1 MTRRQRI
8 EDLTAYAV
16 PEQPALSPDGSRIVY
31 VLRTSDADADRSVR
45 SLWHVA
51 TRGGEPRPL
60 TRGKGD
66 VAPAWSP
73 DGTRIAFLRAQDGPA
88 QLWVLP
94 ADGGE
99 PEQLTTLPLGA
110 GAPIWSPDGT
120 RIAFAAAVDLHA
132 SAGDDDAARK
142 RREASPMVSDRID
155 FQADG
160 AGFLRTL
167 RSHLHVVDVATKAC
181 RQVTSGDWNAGGPA
195 WSPDGTKLAYAAVTA
210 RDADVRFR
218 APVYTVDVASH
229 HATPRLVAL
238 ADGTGGPLAWNAD
251 GSGIYVVGMA
261 GAPVGHAR
269 LLRVPVAGGE
279 PVDVAPSLDRNVMPG
294 GPGYP
299 GALPQL
305 TGDGGTLVFCVRDRG
320 CTHAYAVPVDGGE
333 ARPVVTGAGRVVS
346 GMSVAGG
353 AAAVV
358 LATPTSVGEVVVVD
372 IASGAET
379 VLTAHGASLA
389 DIELYPRVE
398 RDFTISDGTTVQG
411 WLIRDPEASGAQP
424 LLLDIHG
431 GPHNAWNGAADEA
444 HIYHQEL
451 AAAGWT
457 VLIVNPRASDG
468 YGEQF
473 YNASIGAWGTDD
485 AKDFLEP
492 VDQLVADGIADPA
505 RLAVTGYSYGGFMTC
520 YLTSRDSRFAAAVG
534 GGVVSDLT
542 SMAGTSDMGHF
553 LGEHELGGLPH
564 EFVERYR
571 EMSPYARVENV
582 RTPTLILHGAADV
595 RCPVGQ
601 AEQWYTALRERG
613 VPTRLVLYPDASH
626 LFILNG
632 PPSHRMDYNRRVVDW
647 VQRYAGE

>member
-1 MTRRQRI
+1 MTRRQRT

-31 VLRTSDADADRSVR
+31 VLRTSDAEADRSVR

-51 TRGGEPRPL
+51 TGSGEPRPL

-88 QLWVLP
+88 QLWILP

-120 RIAFAAAVDLHA
+120 RLAFAAGVDLHA
-132 SAGDDDAARK
+132 TAGDDDTARK
-142 RREASPMVSDRID
+142 RRAASPIVSDRID

-181 RQVTSGDWNAGGPA
+181 RQVTSGDWNAGAPA
-195 WSPDGTKLAYAAVTA
+195 WSPDGTNLAYAAVTA

-218 APVYTVDVASH
+218 APVYTVDVVSH

-238 ADGTGGPLAWNAD
+238 ADGTGGPLTWNAD
-251 GSGIYVVGMA
+251 GSTIYVVGTA

-269 LLRVPVAGGE
+269 LLRVPVGGGE

-320 CTHAYAVPVDGGE
+320 CTHAYAVPVNGGE

-358 LATPTSVGEVVVVD
+358 LATPTSVGEVAVVD

-379 VLTAHGASLA
+379 VLTTHGANLA

-398 RDFTISDGTTVQG
+398 REFTISDGTTVQG
-411 WLIRDPEASGAQP
+411 WLIRDPEARGAQP

-492 VDQLVADGIADPA
+492 VDQLVA
-505 RLAVTGYSYGGFMTC
+505 
-520 YLTSRDSRFAAAVG
+520 
-534 GGVVSDLT
+534 
-542 SMAGTSDMGHF
+542 
-553 LGEHELGGLPH
+553 
-564 EFVERYR
+564 
-571 EMSPYARVENV
+571 
-582 RTPTLILHGAADV
+582 
-595 RCPVGQ
+595 
-601 AEQWYTALRERG
+601 
-613 VPTRLVLYPDASH
+613 
-626 LFILNG
+626 
-632 PPSHRMDYNRRVVDW
+632 
-647 VQRYAGE
+647 